1 MKANWSDKYLN
12 NPDEIMKP
20 ELIKA
25 IHDSIILFTK
35 LDCLYPPVNSILEKM
50 LDKHR
55 GYEIE

>member
-1 MKANWSDKYLN
+1 MEANWSDKYLN
-12 NPDEIMKP
+12 SDEIMEP

-50 LDKHR
+50 LDKDNR
-55 GYEIE
+55 SEVK